1 MIKGY
6 SKHNMGRIALGTH
19 LGDFSDTDSEK
30 YINAIKYAVRNG
42 INTID
47 GAINYRGMR
56 SEKDEGIA
64 MNQLIEA
71 GEIKREDIFITSKA
85 GLLFGDVQEGLNP
98 QKCLMEILEPKGI
111 TIDDFTE
118 YEGLLQTLNPG
129 FFEIAL
135 NKSLQN
141 LGIETLDLHYIHIP
155 EISRLGLSE
164 KEFYTQIEALFS
176 WYESKVIEGKIRFY
190 GIAFEFMT
198 EEPQEAKWHIELEK
212 LKQLAEKV
220 SLGENHLKYILF
232 EYNLLCASAN
242 IDKTQTVNGE
252 QMTMLEACRKLGFE
266 TVGSMP
272 FAMGEGLEK
281 YSVEEMLSFALD
293 GMEHVI
299 VGSKNIKHI
308 QEIIDIAQRHGTC
321 ACNK

>member
-30 YINAIKYAVRNG
+30 YINAVKYAIRNG

-56 SEKDEGIA
+56 SEKDEGTAI
-64 MNQLIEA
+64 NQLIEA

-85 GLLFGDVQEGLNP
+85 GLLQTINP
-98 QKCLMEILEPKGI
+98 R
-111 TIDDFTE
+111 
-118 YEGLLQTLNPG
+118 

-141 LGIETLDLHYIHIP
+141 LGVETLDLHYIHIP
-155 EISRLGLSE
+155 EISRLCLSE
-164 KEFYTQIEALFS
+164 EEFYTRIQALFS
-176 WYESKVIEGKIRFY
+176 WYESKVSEGKIRFY

-198 EEPQEAKWHIELEK
+198 EEPQEKKWHIELEK
-212 LKQLAEKV
+212 IKQLAEKV
-220 SLGENHLKYILF
+220 SVGENHLKYILF
-232 EYNLLCASAN
+232 EYNLLSASAN
-242 IDKTQTVNGE
+242 MDKTQTVKGE
-252 QMTMLEACRKLGFE
+252 QMTMIEACRKLGFE
-266 TVGSMP
+266 TVASMP
-272 FAMGEGLEK
+272 FAMGEGFEK
-281 YSVEEMLSFALD
+281 YSVEEMLSFALN

-299 VGSKNIKHI
+299 VGSKNVKHI
-308 QEIIDIAQRHGTC
+308 QEIIEG
-321 ACNK
+321 